1 MIKLIATDLDG
12 TLLDDHKK
20 IHPSFWDVHKR
31 LTAEGIIF
39 AAASGRQ
46 YYTLQE
52 QFEKIEDDIIILAEN
67 GTFVKYRDN
76 EILVNA
82 LPLESARFF
91 IEKGRRVKNTDL
103 ILCGKNCA
111 YVESKNALF
120 WKDAAHYYKR
130 LQLVDDLLQIDE
142 TILKVTLWDHHN
154 SETNAY
160 PHFREYE
167 NQFKIAVAGD
177 VWLDI
182 TNITA
187 NKGSAIRHIQD
198 IFGISPE
205 ETLIFGDYLNDI
217 DMMSSG
223 WHSYAMKNA
232 HPKIIELARFTT
244 QYDNNN
250 NGVVQT
256 LKELFAEVMS

>member
-12 TLLDDHKK
+12 TLLDDNKQ
-20 IHPSFWDVHKR
+20 IHPSFWKVHEK
-31 LTAEGIIF
+31 LTSEGVIF

-46 YYTLQE
+46 LYTLQE
-52 QFEKIEDDIIILAEN
+52 QFKKIGNDIIILAEN
-67 GTFVKYRDN
+67 GTFVKYRD
-76 EILVNA
+76 EELLVNS

-91 IEKGRRVKNTDL
+91 IEKGRKVANTDL
-103 ILCGKNCA
+103 ILCGKQCA
-111 YVESKNALF
+111 YVESKNELF

-130 LQLVDDLLQIDE
+130 LQLVDDLLEIDD
-142 TILKVTLWDHHN
+142 TILKVTLWDHIS

-160 PHFREYE
+160 EHFREYE
-167 NQFKIAVAGD
+167 DRFKIAVAGD

-198 IFGISPE
+198 VFGISPE

-223 WHSYAMKNA
+223 WYSYAMKNA
-232 HPKIIELARFTT
+232 HPKIIEMSRFTT

-250 NGVVQT
+250 NGVVET
-256 LKELFAEVMS
+256 LKELFAEVMD